1 MPRRPRVFVSGAM
14 YHVYC
19 RTSRGEAIFADR
31 AVTERFLEILRQV
44 KRRDGLTVFAW
55 CVMSNH
61 YHLAVRTGRVPL
73 WRSMRLVQGRFAV
86 AHNRRA
92 RQLGPV
98 WQGRYMARL
107 IEDQGYF
114 EQLVAYI
121 HLNPVADGVVTEASR
136 YRWSGHSELLGRR
149 TEGLVDVDE
158 TLRLFGSRKTEA
170 RQAYMRLL
178 RSRRDWPWL
187 EQEPGR
193 LPWWGREGSDEVLEA
208 DAGSPRLDAQGVS
221 SGPARPHLSA
231 AHYLALASKAL
242 RVAASDLGG
251 RRKGRVVTQAREV
264 LVVVG
269 VEVFGVRVN
278 ALARELNMNP
288 GSVSRV
294 LVRAGGRRAG
304 SSEFA
309 RRCVRLE
316 RAVARVAR

>member
-1 MPRRPRVFVSGAM
+1 M

-19 RTSRGEAIFADR
+19 RTSRGEPIFADR
-31 AVTERFLEILRQV
+31 AATERFLEILRQV
-44 KRRDGLTVFAW
+44 RRRDGLTVFAW

-86 AHNRRA
+86 AHNRRS
-92 RQLGPV
+92 RQFGPV
-98 WQGRYMARL
+98 WQGRYKARL

-121 HLNPVADGVVTEASR
+121 HLNPVAAGVVKEASR
-136 YRWSGHSELLGRR
+136 YRWSGHNELLGRR

-158 TLRLFGSRKTEA
+158 TLRLFGSRRGEA
-170 RQAYMRLL
+170 RQAYLRVL
-178 RSRRDWPWL
+178 RSRGERPWL

-193 LPWWGREGSDEVLEA
+193 LPWWGGEGSDELLEA
-208 DAGSPRLDAQGVS
+208 DAGRPKLDAQGVS
-221 SGPARPHLSA
+221 SGPARPRLSA
-231 AHYLALASKAL
+231 AHYLAVASKAL
-242 RVAASDLGG
+242 RIAASDLGG
-251 RRKGRVVTQAREV
+251 RHKGRDTTQAREA

-278 ALARELNMNP
+278 DLARQLRMNP

-294 LVRAGGRRAG
+294 LVRAGERRADSG
-304 SSEFA
+304 EFVCA
-309 RRCVRLE
+309 CERLE
-316 RAVARVAR
+316 RAVARAGS

>member
-1 MPRRPRVFVSGAM
+1 M

-19 RTSRGEAIFADR
+19 RTSRGEAVFSDR
-31 AVTERFLEILRQV
+31 RTAERFLGIVREV

-86 AHNRRA
+86 AHNRRS

-98 WQGRYMARL
+98 WQGRYKARL

-114 EQLVAYI
+114 EQLIAYI
-121 HLNPVADGVVTEASR
+121 HLNPVTAGVVKDPSR
-136 YRWSGHSELLGRR
+136 YRWSGHNELLGRR

-158 TLRLFGSRKTEA
+158 TLRLFGSRRGEA
-170 RQAYMRLL
+170 RQAYLRAL
-178 RSRRDWPWL
+178 RSRGERPWL

-208 DAGSPRLDAQGVS
+208 DVRRPKLDAQGVS
-221 SGPARPHLSA
+221 SGPARRRLSA
-231 AHYLALASKAL
+231 ERYLPLGCKAL
-242 RVAASDLGG
+242 RVAASNLAG
-251 RRKGRVVTQAREV
+251 RRKDRDTSQVREALV
-264 LVVVG
+264 LIG

-278 ALARELNMNP
+278 DLAQGLRMNP

-294 LVRAGGRRAG
+294 LVRAGGRRVE

-309 RRCVRLE
+309 RTCLRLE
-316 RAVARVAR
+316 RAVARAAR